1 MRAAL
6 FVQRSLGLLCLSARF
21 VFLAS
26 YPTTYRSGSFA
37 FQGKPT
43 TLHAALRSHT
53 AAAKTA
59 AAAEGGATASGVG
72 IGGAGADGPGALGDL
87 GGSGAVHVCSSGE
100 AVSVWRRAAG
110 GSGAWEQAAVQAAAP
125 AASAA
130 RLTAELLPTENGGDG
145 DGDGGCDG
153 GGAGGAMRL
162 DVGSEDVIP
171 HTFRA
176 SGAPV
181 GVFDWSLARHC
192 PALLHSSFT
201 VPLSSPALYTFC

>member
-1 MRAAL
+1 MI
-6 FVQRSLGLLCLSARF
+6 RF
-21 VFLAS
+21 FLAP

-162 DVGSEDVIP
+162 NVGSEDVIP
-171 HTFRA
+171 HTFCA
-176 SGAPV
+176 SGAPA
-181 GVFDWSLARHC
+181 GVFDWSYARHC
-192 PALLHSSFT
+192 PALPRSSFA
-201 VPLSSPALYTFC
+201 VPLLNPTWYTLC